1 MFQKTEVNNAT
12 IVNSVTLGDIWGIT
26 DRRVRQLVNE
36 GVIETVG
43 RGKYDLFDCT
53 RRYCTYLR
61 AIADASDGKK
71 AAKLN
76 YDDEHAI
83 HEKVKRETAEL
94 QLKVMRGEL
103 HRGNDVETIMTDMIT
118 RAKTKLLGIPSK
130 AAPLVMGYN
139 NTTKIESILQQQID
153 EALMELSD
161 YKPKLFINDEVLQ
174 ENSNDE

>member
-1 MFQKTEVNNAT
+1 MAQKTEVDNTT
-12 IVNSVTLGDIWGIT
+12 IVNSITLGDIWGIT
-26 DRRVRQLVNE
+26 DRRVRQLVDE

-53 RRYCTYLR
+53 RRYCTYIR
-61 AIADASDGKK
+61 AIADASEGKK
-71 AAKLN
+71 KAQLS
-76 YDDEHAI
+76 YDEEHAI

-103 HRGNDVETIMTDMIT
+103 HRGKDVETVMSDMIT

-130 AAPLVMGYN
+130 AAPLVMGYS

-153 EALMELSD
+153 ETLMELSD
-161 YKPKLFINDEVLQ
+161 YKPELFVNDEVLQ
-174 ENSNDE
+174 ENSND